1 MVRKLIPTCCTNF
14 SLSHRFSPKLDS
26 ITTMLQHLEK
36 RKSDLGL
43 IVQDEKPKNTRRYE
57 TSLPDMSRV
66 VGREGE
72 IEKLLIMLL
81 RDEQSKENFSIVPI
95 VGMGGVGK
103 TTLARL
109 LYNDIRV
116 KEHFELHAWI
126 CVSDDFD
133 VFKIS
138 KTMFQNVSRENKQ
151 FEDLNLVQIALTNQL
166 KNKRFLLVLDD
177 VWHENHLDWENLVR
191 PFQSCAPGSRIIM
204 TTRKEQLLIKLGFNH
219 VDCLERLSH
228 EDALS
233 LFALHAFGIDNFDS
247 HTKLKPQGEGI
258 VKKCGGLPLALRTLG
273 MMMKTKVDDEWDGV
287 LNSEIWNLGNVDEI
301 VPGLRLSYH
310 DLNAN
315 LKQLFAYCSLFPKD
329 FLFDKEGLVLL
340 WMAEGFLNHSNTTKS
355 PECLGHDYFE
365 VLLSR
370 SFFQQA
376 PNEESLF
383 IMHDLMNDLATF
395 VAGDFFLRFDNHMKI
410 EKEALAKHRH
420 MSFTRE
426 RYVRYHE
433 FQPFKNATSLR
444 TLLEV
449 YVGKDQHMNFF
460 LSNKILVDVVLKLT
474 MLRVLSLSHFEI
486 SEVPESIG
494 DLKHLRY
501 LNLSHTKIT
510 KLPESVGNLYNLQT
524 LIVFGCRM
532 LTKLP
537 KSFLKLKELRHF
549 DIRDT
554 PLLKKF
560 PLGIAK
566 LENLQT
572 LTKII
577 IGRDN
582 GFAITDL
589 KRLKNLCGEIS
600 IEGLDEVQS
609 AMHAREANSSL
620 ERFTK
625 LELKWDD
632 GSRRGALEKESLNE
646 LKPYSEK
653 LKELSI
659 VSYGGTEFSSWVG
672 DPSFHKLVNVSIR
685 GCRKCTTLPPFGQLP
700 SLKELFIQGM
710 DEVKIIGSE
719 LTGTTTT
726 TVAFPTLEIL
736 RFEDMRNWE
745 VWSTNHEVL
754 DVAFPCLQKLQIN
767 NCPNLI
773 DISLEALPLLRFLEI
788 QVCGGSVLRSLV
800 TLSSLVNELIIDSL
814 TGLTDEMWRDV
825 VKYLAKV
832 EFWKERGGLS

>member
-1 MVRKLIPTCCTNF
+1 
-14 SLSHRFSPKLDS
+14 
-26 ITTMLQHLEK
+26 
-36 RKSDLGL
+36 
-43 IVQDEKPKNTRRYE
+43 
-57 TSLPDMSRV
+57 
-66 VGREGE
+66 
-72 IEKLLIMLL
+72 
-81 RDEQSKENFSIVPI
+81 
-95 VGMGGVGK
+95 
-103 TTLARL
+103 
-109 LYNDIRV
+109 
-116 KEHFELHAWI
+116 
-126 CVSDDFD
+126 
-133 VFKIS
+133 
-138 KTMFQNVSRENKQ
+138 
-151 FEDLNLVQIALTNQL
+151 
-166 KNKRFLLVLDD
+166 
-177 VWHENHLDWENLVR
+177 
-191 PFQSCAPGSRIIM
+191 
-204 TTRKEQLLIKLGFNH
+204 
-219 VDCLERLSH
+219 
-228 EDALS
+228 
-233 LFALHAFGIDNFDS
+233 
-247 HTKLKPQGEGI
+247 
-258 VKKCGGLPLALRTLG
+258 
-273 MMMKTKVDDEWDGV
+273 
-287 LNSEIWNLGNVDEI
+287 
-301 VPGLRLSYH
+301 
-310 DLNAN
+310 
-315 LKQLFAYCSLFPKD
+315 
-329 FLFDKEGLVLL
+329 
-340 WMAEGFLNHSNTTKS
+340 
-355 PECLGHDYFE
+355 
-365 VLLSR
+365 
-370 SFFQQA
+370 
-376 PNEESLF
+376 
-383 IMHDLMNDLATF
+383 
-395 VAGDFFLRFDNHMKI
+395 
-410 EKEALAKHRH
+410 
-420 MSFTRE
+420 
-426 RYVRYHE
+426 
-433 FQPFKNATSLR
+433 
-444 TLLEV
+444 
-449 YVGKDQHMNFF
+449 
-460 LSNKILVDVVLKLT
+460 

-726 TVAFPTLEIL
+726 VAFPTLEIL
-736 RFEDMRNWE
+736 RFEDMCNWE
-745 VWSTNHEVL
+745 VWSTNNEVL
-754 DVAFPCLQKLQIN
+754 DVAFPCLQKLQIK

-773 DISLEALPLLRFLEI
+773 DISLQALPLLRFLEI

-832 EFWKERGGLS
+832 EVLSIRRCNEIRYLCESKNWTSKVLLNLKDLHIFECKNLESFGKKEDDYLESNILLSLKSLKISNCESIKHCYCPNSVVELRVLDCHSLTLVSFSTTIGGAQRLESLMIYGCKALIEEINNKGMPMLESLYIREWTNLKSITQFSNLNHLTFLHIEDCPSIEPFQLSNLTSLKKLRIMNCPSFRVSFHEGFWPPNLVFLFLGGLKNPISKCSTPYFPACLDTLGLRGEHVSHFHYMSHLLPSSLTLTDLYIQEFDELESLSTGLQHLTSLQYLTIDKCPKVNDLPKTLLPSLLSLRIYGDCPLKERCAGRGSHYWPFISHIPNIKIEDRSSYRLK